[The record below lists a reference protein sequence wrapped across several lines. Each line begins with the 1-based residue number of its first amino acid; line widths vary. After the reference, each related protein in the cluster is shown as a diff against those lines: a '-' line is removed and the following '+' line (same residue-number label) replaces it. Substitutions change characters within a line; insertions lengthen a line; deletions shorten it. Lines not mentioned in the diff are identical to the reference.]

1 MSTNIN
7 ETLEAIEKGLEGL
20 LVVDESAQP
29 EAHTFTPEQFIA
41 YVAEQIELAKA
52 DENSMAR
59 ISYIREIVALAK
71 AGGFE
76 DKQTVTVPLYQSGPL
91 SVQGQSAESAVTE
104 SSHAAG
110 SNKANEPGE
119 CGAFARDVSSP
130 SMPDPKAESSTMPP
144 VSMEPVAN
152 PEGYIAKAEKSA
164 TETALLEQL
173 SAVLSTEEK
182 VEKKV
187 PGDGWVHDLASPQFL
202 DGKPLVEDELED
214 FGIVLM

>member
-1 MSTNIN
+1 MSTNIT

-52 DENSMAR
+52 DENSTPR
-59 ISYIREIVALAK
+59 LTYIREVVALAK

-76 DKQTVTVPLYQSGPL
+76 DTGTVSVPLYQSGPL

-104 SSHAAG
+104 STQKP
-110 SNKANEPGE
+110 SNAANEPGD

-130 SMPDPKAESSTMPP
+130 SMPEPKAEMSTMPP
-144 VSMEPVAN
+144 VSMEPASG
-152 PEGYIAKAEKSA
+152 PEGFLAKSA
-164 TETALLEQL
+164 KSPTETALLEQL

-182 VEKKV
+182 VEKKT
-187 PGDGWVHDLASPQFL
+187 PGDGWTHDLASPQFL